1 MSSRFYREDGDFVGD
16 TANAS
21 FAGNHT
27 LAKLVVRCGRGDCG
41 GSCWSDMAYVGARG
55 EGVVLVYEYLC
66 TTCGK
71 VRRFAP
77 DPERGVRE
85 LEEHAAPVGEGRK

>member
-1 MSSRFYREDGDFVGD
+1 MSSTFYREDGDFAGNVPN
-16 TANAS
+16 TK

-27 LAKLVVRCGRGDCG
+27 LAKLVVRCGHGNCG
-41 GSCWSDMAYVGARG
+41 GACWSDMAYVGARG
-55 EGVVLVYEYLC
+55 EGAVLVYEYLC
-66 TTCGK
+66 ASCGK

-85 LEEHAAPVGEGRK
+85 LEERVAPVGESK